1 MEEGTVLSDSLMS
14 IATWAANNP
23 GKGVDAMLR
32 ELAPVPDP
40 EKATEEEVAQ
50 ATEKQQ
56 NLVRDLFWLSEQGY
70 ILVFSNNTVSRPKA
84 VPAQAPSPKRLPRR
98 SRNRKRRIRT
108 CRWRKPPRPQEQ
120 KEDTPSSEAP
130 AAREEPA
137 EETDTA
143 AEPAE
148 AAAPPVEEELPAEN
162 VPETV
167 GRKSLTPFPEF
178 PRHTVRRIILILR
191 TLFCRR
197 KGNQQDFTYDQYN
210 NGNRS

>member
-1 MEEGTVLSDSLMS
+1 
-14 IATWAANNP
+14 
-23 GKGVDAMLR
+23 MLR

-84 VPAQAPSPKRLPRR
+84 VPARPLSQKGSQGEAETG
-98 SRNRKRRIRT
+98 KRRRRT
-108 CRWRKPPRPQEQ
+108 CRWRKPPRPRSRRRAPLLPKPRQPGRNPLKKLTRQ
-120 KEDTPSSEAP
+120 PSL
-130 AAREEPA
+130 RKQ
-137 EETDTA
+137 
-143 AEPAE
+143 
-148 AAAPPVEEELPAEN
+148 PPLPW
-162 VPETV
+162 
-167 GRKSLTPFPEF
+167 RKSFLRKMFRRRLPQKPDAFPEF